1 MVGSNLA
8 ERRRLDAEPLHPAY
22 RVVVSSAEV
31 ARLQRGDLLMNGF
44 D

>member
-1 MVGSNLA
+1 MVGLNFA
-8 ERRRLDAEPLHPAY
+8 ERCKLVAEALHPAY
-22 RVVVSSAEV
+22 RVVVSSARM